1 MSGIMIAIDLSPFS
15 VDVVNAGVELARKL
29 QLPVTLLTIVE
40 QSLGVALPEAGPAF
54 IDDWEE
60 RLRLAEERMKDFTR
74 EHAGVDIKA
83 EVMLGR
89 PKEDTLASAR
99 EKGAEMLVIGTR
111 GRTGLEHML
120 MGSTAE
126 YIIRHSTIP
135 VLVVPFNK
143 GKH

>member
-15 VDVVNAGVELARKL
+15 TDVVNAGVELARKL

-60 RLRLAEERMKDFTR
+60 RLRLAEERMKDFIQ
-74 EHAGVDIKA
+74 EHAGVEIQA

-89 PKEDTLASAR
+89 PKEDTISTALER
-99 EKGAEMLVIGTR
+99 GVEMLVIGTR

>member
-15 VDVVNAGVELARKL
+15 TDVVNAGVELARKL

-60 RLRLAEERMKDFTR
+60 RLRLAEERMKDFAQ
-74 EHAGVDIKA
+74 EHAGVEIQAK
-83 EVMLGR
+83 VMLGR
-89 PKEDTLASAR
+89 PKEDTISTALES
-99 EKGAEMLVIGTR
+99 GVSMLVIGTR
-111 GRTGLEHML
+111 GRTGLEHIL

-126 YIIRHSTIP
+126 YIIRHATIP

>member
-15 VDVVNAGVELARKL
+15 TDVVSAGVELARKL

-60 RLRLAEERMKDFTR
+60 RLRLAEERMKDFIQ
-74 EHAGVDIKA
+74 EHAGVEIQA

-89 PKEDTLASAR
+89 PKEDTISTALER
-99 EKGAEMLVIGTR
+99 GVEMLVIGTR

>member
-15 VDVVNAGVELARKL
+15 SDVVSAGVELARKL
-29 QLPVTLLTIVE
+29 QQPVILLTIVE

-60 RLRLAEERMKDFTR
+60 RLRLAEDRMKDFTQ
-74 EHAGVDIKA
+74 EHTGLDIRA
-83 EVMLGR
+83 EVMLGS
-89 PKEDTLASAR
+89 PKEDTISTALER
-99 EKGAEMLVIGTR
+99 DVEMLVIGTR

-120 MGSTAE
+120 MSSTAE

-135 VLVVPFNK
+135 VLVVPFKK